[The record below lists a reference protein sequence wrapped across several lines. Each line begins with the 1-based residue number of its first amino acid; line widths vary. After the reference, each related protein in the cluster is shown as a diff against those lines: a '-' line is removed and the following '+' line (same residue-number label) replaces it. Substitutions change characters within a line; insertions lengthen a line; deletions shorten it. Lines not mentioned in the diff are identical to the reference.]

1 MTSRYQSAPAAA
13 GAGTPLFWQT
23 LDAVL
28 DALEDGRLAGD
39 DYLFDAVRQ
48 SWQPIGRHPEVAAGW
63 SERMRFRPPAE
74 RRELDAVERH
84 PAAFPALSPEGITP
98 TGTPA
103 VSRDL
108 AARAA
113 LLRRERDLP
122 MPPGP
127 AAVPAAP
134 AAVGVWMIWL
144 GAASLLLALGF
155 VAWGVLRLAGGL
167 AAFLRLGTSS

>member
-13 GAGTPLFWQT
+13 DSGTSLCWQT

-39 DYLFDAVRQ
+39 DYLYDAVRQ
-48 SWQPIGRHPEVAAGW
+48 SWQPIRRCPEVAAGW

-74 RRELDAVERH
+74 RRELDAVERL
-84 PAAFPALSPEGITP
+84 PAAFPALSPKGVTP

-103 VSRDL
+103 VSRNL

-122 MPPGP
+122 MPRAASP
-127 AAVPAAP
+127 AAAGAA
-134 AAVGVWMIWL
+134 AAGVWMIWL
-144 GAASLLLALGF
+144 GAASLLLALGM

-167 AAFLRLGTSS
+167 AALLRLGSS